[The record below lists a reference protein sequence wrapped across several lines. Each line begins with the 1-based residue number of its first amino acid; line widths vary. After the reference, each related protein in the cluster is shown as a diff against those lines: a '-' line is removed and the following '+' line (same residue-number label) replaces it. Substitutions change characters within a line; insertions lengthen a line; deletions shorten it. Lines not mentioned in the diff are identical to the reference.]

1 MDFLIK
7 FFGGAFALIALY
19 LILRNYKGANEILS
33 GFGKFNALT
42 FSTLQGNTP
51 NTPYINNLG

>member
-19 LILRNYKGANEILS
+19 LIVRNAN
-33 GFGKFNALT
+33 GVNQVLT
-42 FSTLQGNTP
+42 SFAQGSSTVFSTLQGNRT
-51 NTPYINNLG
+51 TTF